1 MATEFRNEAA
11 SIRLEALQLAQKEG
25 CSGNDLVSRAAYLA
39 DFIER
44 GKDAADQIHESRT
57 SSCDTAGVGSGE
69 VVEIAGH
76 EWKDG
81 PHISAGSRMAFST
94 PEVPEGWRRLGR
106 QGYLVIG
113 EKL

>member
-11 SIRLEALQLAQKEG
+11 TIRLEALQLAQKEG
-25 CSGNDLVSRAAYLA
+25 YSGRDLVSRAAYLA

-44 GKDAADQIHESRT
+44 GKDVADEIHEKRP
-57 SSCDTAGVGSGE
+57 SSWVAEVGDGE
-69 VVEIAGH
+69 FVEFAGH